1 MNRAWNLVRPAAA
14 LALVAASGAA
24 HGQYSA
30 NFEAPT
36 YAPGITTGQDGW
48 YLPVTSPVSLDHN
61 VQAYAGNPLGI
72 PSNPNGGSQFDVG
85 QGMTTGLGLQSAR
98 AQHAVD
104 FSAGGV
110 WEASW
115 DCTGKWVGDLP
126 AVDNIGSWSMQ
137 TATTRYFQ
145 QLMTWGSQVY
155 TPSPNVPGP
164 LTNYATTTADHYHIN
179 IGYFTAASPTA
190 ILFSA
195 PDPAWID
202 IPVGHWMHIRV
213 RWDFNSA
220 QILQTAIRDLTAGTP
235 EVVTDVTSFGWYL
248 QGGPNSTMPLPTD
261 VRLFAGG
268 STATGSDVSAWDN
281 MVVAPASAPVT
292 CYPNCDQSTTNP
304 FLNVLDFNC
313 FLNRFASG
321 ASYANCD
328 GSTIPP
334 VLNVLD
340 FNCFLNSFA
349 AGCSA
354 P

>member
-1 MNRAWNLVRPAAA
+1 MNRALCLVRPAAA
-14 LALVAASGAA
+14 LALVVASGAA
-24 HGQYSA
+24 HGQAYSS
-30 NFEAPT
+30 NFEAPLYT
-36 YAPGITTGQDGW
+36 GSAAGTVVSGQDGW
-48 YLPVTSPVSLDHN
+48 YLAPVAGSVDGLVFT
-61 VQAYAGNPLGI
+61 YAGNAFGVAN
-72 PSNPNGGSQFDVG
+72 NPNGGAQFEG
-85 QGMTTGLGLQSAR
+85 GMATTGPAR
-98 AQHAVD
+98 AQHAVA
-104 FSAGGV
+104 FTEGV

-115 DCTGKWVGDLP
+115 DCTGLWSGTPP

-137 TATTRYFQ
+137 PSPTARYFQ
-145 QLMTWGSQVY
+145 QLMNWGSQVY

-164 LTNYATTTADHYHIN
+164 VTNYTATPDHFHIN

-190 ILFSA
+190 ILFSS

-213 RWDFNSA
+213 RWDFTTA
-220 QILQTAIRDLTAGTP
+220 QITETAIRDITAGTP

-248 QGGPNSTMPLPTD
+248 QGGPNSTFPLPTD

-268 STATGSDVSAWDN
+268 FVAGVGNDVSAWDN
-281 MVVAPASAPVT
+281 MVVAPVGAPAV
-292 CYPNCDQSTTNP
+292 CYPNCDHSTQVP

-313 FLNRFASG
+313 FLNAFSSG

-328 GSTIPP
+328 GSTIVP

-340 FNCFLNSFA
+340 FNCFLNSFSQ
-349 AGCSA
+349 GCSA